1 MERENEDLNQLS
13 VQLNK
18 STSDQQQ
25 QSSVSDVATEDVA
38 EEAGEESTS
47 VRTAAVQTESGVED
61 VEYYH
66 DDFDDEDET
75 EIETEIHN

>member
-13 VQLNK
+13 AQLSK
-18 STSDQQQ
+18 STPNQQQ
-25 QSSVSDVATEDVA
+25 QSSISAVATEDVV
-38 EEAGEESTS
+38 EESTS
-47 VRTAAVQTESGVED
+47 VQSAAIQTESGSVVED
-61 VEYYH
+61 VEYYD